1 MADRTKK
8 ADYDIKYAKQ
18 NLKRIPLDVKKEKYE
33 EIKATAERVGETI
46 NGYIK
51 KAIDERMI
59 RDNAIGDETSGETTD
74 EATAETTDE
83 ATAEA
88 TADDETTD
96 ELPFDPGDAD
106 YSRESYTSATM
117 EVCRQK
123 EQELRELCRELAEH
137 EERMKDLPFN

>member
-33 EIKATAERVGETI
+33 EIKATAEKVGETI

-59 RDNAIGDETSGETTD
+59 RDNAIADETSG

-83 ATAEA
+83 TTADEATAESS
-88 TADDETTD
+88 DDTTD
-96 ELPFDPGDAD
+96 ELHFDPGD
-106 YSRESYTSATM
+106 SRESYTSATM

-123 EQELRELCRELAEH
+123 EQELRKFCQELAEH